1 MTDTTQNNLNQSDQ
15 GQKSKK
21 ANKNAFYK
29 AQMLILLCGLILSL
43 ILSLI
48 VDSSIKSAVSQSAS
62 KTILD
67 VQKTVRGSLG
77 NLEKSMVATSEF
89 LSHWDIS
96 KKDDV
101 AAAVQKVITNFE
113 GFSRV
118 FWVRQNSN
126 GQWVI
131 QNLYESDHV
140 KSQVNDNTT
149 DQKIINHF
157 IRNIAKDQDN
167 LMIITDFPG
176 QNLQK
181 SEGRI
186 VSSSYPFWTA
196 LTVGDNVKEK
206 GVVIAHMNLMWAVDK
221 EWLQNRDEIYRLVI
235 NDLNTKKM
243 IYNAQKNTVD
253 DYTTSSGNNFV
264 ENVGGNDWQ
273 VEIMLGKTDKAKYLG
288 KLPWFAF
295 FLGALITICVALY
308 FKIYREVSAK
318 MEKLRVDVSHKS
330 VEIIKRKKDRARL
343 VYKFNNAENEYR
355 NLINT
360 ATDVIFELDKHGNIL
375 FISKAWERL
384 LGHEA
389 HEVLDKRL
397 SDFIHDEMRSKF
409 EEKLFKIFTYEDK
422 KYSGKLKIK
431 NNEGHYRNIGI
442 WMSLLSNDH
451 PEHEDII
458 VGSISDAEEA
468 LRAKE
473 ALSLAEQKAQSII
486 ENAAGGF
493 YQMTLDG
500 KFLSVNPSM
509 AHILGYDSP
518 EHLMRQKNDNLG
530 YVFGTLKD
538 KNRFM
543 RELESS
549 GHVSNFETKIYTKRG
564 HEIWVNENARAVKN
578 DIGEIEYIEGSME
591 NVTQR
596 KMVEMDLKEAMVAS
610 DLANRSKSEF
620 LANMSHELRT
630 PLNSIIGFAEI
641 MKNEVLGA
649 IENKQ
654 YKDYAN
660 DIYDSGNRLLK
671 IINEILDVSRIESG
685 ERQLNETQIDMD
697 DLIKNSLEFISAR
710 YESSKLTV
718 INACE
723 GRVPS
728 IVGEE
733 RAIKQILLNL
743 MSNAM
748 KFTPAGGRVTIMH
761 ELDAN
766 GALRVSITD
775 TGVGLN
781 EDEIAKALSPF
792 GQVDTALSRSG
803 SGAGLGLNLVDA
815 LISIHGGKFELFSE
829 KGIGTTAT
837 LIIPSKRV
845 LVDSEVVTVG

>member
-1 MTDTTQNNLNQSDQ
+1 
-15 GQKSKK
+15 
-21 ANKNAFYK
+21 
-29 AQMLILLCGLILSL
+29 
-43 ILSLI
+43 
-48 VDSSIKSAVSQSAS
+48 
-62 KTILD
+62 
-67 VQKTVRGSLG
+67 
-77 NLEKSMVATSEF
+77 
-89 LSHWDIS
+89 
-96 KKDDV
+96 
-101 AAAVQKVITNFE
+101 
-113 GFSRV
+113 
-118 FWVRQNSN
+118 
-126 GQWVI
+126 
-131 QNLYESDHV
+131 
-140 KSQVNDNTT
+140 
-149 DQKIINHF
+149 
-157 IRNIAKDQDN
+157 
-167 LMIITDFPG
+167 
-176 QNLQK
+176 
-181 SEGRI
+181 
-186 VSSSYPFWTA
+186 
-196 LTVGDNVKEK
+196 
-206 GVVIAHMNLMWAVDK
+206 
-221 EWLQNRDEIYRLVI
+221 
-235 NDLNTKKM
+235 
-243 IYNAQKNTVD
+243 
-253 DYTTSSGNNFV
+253 
-264 ENVGGNDWQ
+264 
-273 VEIMLGKTDKAKYLG
+273 
-288 KLPWFAF
+288 
-295 FLGALITICVALY
+295 
-308 FKIYREVSAK
+308 

-733 RAIKQILLNL
+733 RAIKQILL
-743 MSNAM
+743 
-748 KFTPAGGRVTIMH
+748 K
-761 ELDAN
+761 
-766 GALRVSITD
+766 
-775 TGVGLN
+775 
-781 EDEIAKALSPF
+781 
-792 GQVDTALSRSG
+792 
-803 SGAGLGLNLVDA
+803 
-815 LISIHGGKFELFSE
+815 
-829 KGIGTTAT
+829 
-837 LIIPSKRV
+837 
-845 LVDSEVVTVG
+845 